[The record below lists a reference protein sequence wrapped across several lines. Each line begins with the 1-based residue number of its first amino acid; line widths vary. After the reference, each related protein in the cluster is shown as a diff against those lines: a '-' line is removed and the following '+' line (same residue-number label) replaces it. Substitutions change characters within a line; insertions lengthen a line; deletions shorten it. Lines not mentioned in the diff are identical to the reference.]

1 MDPKVLS
8 SILPTSAVPGGCCIL
23 FGKEEGDAEK
33 TGRWGGWDGDGGEAE
48 IKRRSSY
55 VPSRCTI
62 LKRGLYSTIN
72 TNPLVALSH
81 AAGWNAT
88 SICLHDNLFEYQ
100 CGFMLN
106 CFPWSF
112 RWRTGVQ
119 GLRFGDRVPYRGQN
133 WKAIIEILPCSE
145 SFLADN
151 REEKKK
157 NWKKIGY
164 SQAMLPWS
172 LMGH

>member
-8 SILPTSAVPGGCCIL
+8 SILPTSAVLRRLLYPVWKGGGRC
-23 FGKEEGDAEK
+23 GEDGEMKWM
-33 TGRWGGWDGDGGEAE
+33 RWGWGGEAE

-55 VPSRCTI
+55 VPTRCSI
-62 LKRGLYSTIN
+62 LKCGLYSTIN

-112 RWRTGVQ
+112 RWRAGVQ

-133 WKAIIEILPCSE
+133 RKAIIEILPRSE
-145 SFLADN
+145 SFLSDN
-151 REEKKK
+151 WEEKKK
-157 NWKKIGY
+157 NWKR
-164 SQAMLPWS
+164 
-172 LMGH
+172 

>member
-8 SILPTSAVPGGCCIL
+8 SILPSSAVPGGCCIL
-23 FGKEEGDAEK
+23 SREEEGDAEK
-33 TGRWGGWDGDGGEAE
+33 KERRSGWGRDGGGGGW
-48 IKRRSSY
+48 KKKSSSY
-55 VPSRCTI
+55 VPSRCSI
-62 LKRGLYSTIN
+62 LKCGLCSTIN

-81 AAGWNAT
+81 AAGWNAA

-112 RWRTGVQ
+112 RWRAGVQ

-133 WKAIIEILPCSE
+133 RKVIIEIPLRSE
-145 SFLADN
+145 SFLATDQKA
-151 REEKKK
+151 EKK
-157 NWKKIGY
+157 
-164 SQAMLPWS
+164 
-172 LMGH
+172 